1 MKSASS
7 QRILIIDGH
16 PYSRVTA
23 TDILLLE
30 NYSVLESDGHE
41 DLLSLLSRTQPDLIL
56 LDAMMP
62 SQEGLGLCQ
71 TIKQTATTAMIPV
84 ILMSALDD
92 PLLRHRSREVGA
104 DAYLLKPL
112 DRVELLAR
120 IEVLIQKK
128 QLAEWVEQ
136 IEQVL
141 FRVAQAIEHRYPETS
156 PRPSF
161 STLVEGFARFLHLP
175 ESACQ
180 DLIFAARLH
189 DLGTVTI
196 PDAVMLKQ
204 GGLTAEERALV
215 KQHVL
220 VGEKIFEPLAYRR
233 EVGQIMRHHHER
245 WDGSG
250 YPDQLKG
257 AEIPYLA
264 QVFQVIDIFS
274 ALTSDRS
281 YKAAISTE
289 AALKTLEQEAQS
301 GWRNPDLVEK
311 FALFM
316 RQACPQN

>member
-1 MKSASS
+1 
-7 QRILIIDGH
+7 
-16 PYSRVTA
+16 
-23 TDILLLE
+23 
-30 NYSVLESDGHE
+30 
-41 DLLSLLSRTQPDLIL
+41 
-56 LDAMMP
+56 MMP
-62 SQEGLGLCQ
+62 GQEGLGLCQ
-71 TIKQTATTAMIPV
+71 TIKQAAATALIPV
-84 ILMSALDD
+84 ILLSALDD
-92 PLLRHRSREVGA
+92 ASLRCRSREVGA

-112 DRVELLAR
+112 DRVELLTR
-120 IEVLIQKK
+120 VEVLLQKK
-128 QLAEWVEQ
+128 QLAEWVKQ

-141 FRVAQAIEHRYPETS
+141 FRVAQALEERYAETS

-180 DLIFAARLH
+180 DLSFAARLH

-196 PDAVMLKQ
+196 PDAVMLKR
-204 GGLTAEERALV
+204 GSLTPEERALV

-250 YPDQLKG
+250 YPDQLKE

-274 ALTSDRS
+274 ALTRHRA
-281 YKAAISTE
+281 YKAAVSTE
-289 AALKTLEQEAQS
+289 EALQTLEQEAQA
-301 GWRNPDLVEK
+301 GWRNPDLVKK

-316 RQACPQN
+316 RQANPQN